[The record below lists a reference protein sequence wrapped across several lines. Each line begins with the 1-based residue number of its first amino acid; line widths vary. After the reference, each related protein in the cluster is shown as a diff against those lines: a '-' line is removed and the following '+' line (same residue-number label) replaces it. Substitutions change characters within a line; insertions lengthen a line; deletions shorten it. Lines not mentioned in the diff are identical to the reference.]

1 MKVYIGDSIKN
12 IALIGHGGSGK
23 TTLASCILF
32 DTNTVNKLGNV
43 DNGTT
48 VTDFNEDEIERKIS
62 INAATC
68 YVEYKKNK
76 INILDTPG
84 YGNFISE
91 TKLALAAVDAA
102 YIVINATAGVEVQTD
117 KVWKFCQEF
126 ELPRIF
132 IINKLD
138 KDNADFDKCIQ
149 SLQKSYGRSVIPIQL
164 PIGKEKHFKGI
175 IDLISMKAYLY
186 KDDQSGNFSVADI
199 PDELKENATKMKKSL
214 IELVAELDEDL
225 MEIYLEKEDLPQDKF
240 VEGLKKAIH
249 SLNIYPIIVTSA
261 IKNIGINSVLDSIIQ
276 FVPSPVELKPKKGIE
291 PETNKSVDRKHNESE
306 PFSAF
311 VFKTIS
317 DPYMGKITF
326 FRIFSG
332 ILNPDKQLYNSS
344 RNISEKIGAIYIMQG
359 KNNTTI
365 PEAHSGDIVAVVKLK
380 DTRTNDTLCL
390 PEAKIIFPQVQLQKP
405 IVSFAIE
412 PKSRTDEEKITT
424 ALQKISEEDPVL
436 HFERD
441 PQTKELLIYGSG
453 QLHIE
458 VVIGRLKNRF
468 GVDVILHPPKIP
480 YKETIKGTSEVQGKY
495 KKQSGGRGQYG
506 DCWIRFEPLPR
517 EKDFEFEDK
526 IFGGAIPKN
535 YIPSVEKGIQE
546 ARQKGVLAGYPTV
559 NFKATLFDGSY
570 HTVDSSDLAFKIAA
584 SMAFKKGIQQAKPIL
599 LEPIMNVEIY
609 APDECTGDVL
619 GDLNSRRGRVL
630 GMNSSAGTTII
641 SAQVPLAE
649 LINYAPA
656 LTSITAGRGYYEMEF
671 SNYDEV
677 PPHISQKIIQD
688 AQARLKEEP
697 KEE

>member
-1 MKVYIGDSIKN
+1 MKVYTGDSIRN

-23 TTLASCILF
+23 TTLTSCLLF
-32 DTNTVNKLGNV
+32 NTNMLNKLGSV

-68 YVEYKKNK
+68 YAEYKKNK

-84 YGNFISE
+84 YGNFLSE
-91 TKLALAAVDAA
+91 TKLALAAADTA
-102 YIVINATAGVEVQTD
+102 YIIINATAGIEVQTD

-126 ELPRIF
+126 KLPRIF
-132 IINKLD
+132 IINKMD

-149 SLQKSYGRSVIPIQL
+149 SLQKSYGRSVIPIQF
-164 PIGKEKHFKGI
+164 PIGKEKDFKGI
-175 IDLISMKAYLY
+175 IDLISLKAYIY
-186 KDDQSGNFSVADI
+186 KDDQSGNFSTTNR
-199 PDELKENATKMKKSL
+199 PDELKEITIKMKKSL
-214 IELVAELDEDL
+214 IELVAELDEEL

-240 VEGLKKAIH
+240 IEGLKRAIH
-249 SLNIYPIIVTSA
+249 SLNIYPVLVTSA
-261 IKNIGINSVLDSIIQ
+261 HKNIGINNVLDSIIQ
-276 FVPSPVELKPKKGIE
+276 FVPTPVELKPKNGIE
-291 PETNKSVDRKHNESE
+291 PETNKSIERKHNNAE

-332 ILNPDKQLYNSS
+332 ILNPDKQIYNST

-365 PEAHSGDIVAVVKLK
+365 PEAHAGDIVAVAKLK
-380 DTRTNDTLCL
+380 DTRTNDTLSL

-405 IVSFAIE
+405 VVSFAIE
-412 PKSRTDEEKITT
+412 PKSRADEEKITT

-436 HFERD
+436 QFERD

-468 GVDVILHPPKIP
+468 GVDVILHLPKIP

-506 DCWIRFEPLPR
+506 DCWIKFEPLPR
-517 EKDFEFEDK
+517 GKDFEFEDK

-535 YIPSVEKGIQE
+535 YIPSVEKGVQE
-546 ARQKGVLAGYPTV
+546 ARQKGVLARFPTV
-559 NFKATLFDGSY
+559 DFKATLFDGSY
-570 HTVDSSDLAFKIAA
+570 HSVDSSDLAFKIAA

-609 APDECTGDVL
+609 TPDECTGDVL

-630 GMNSSAGTTII
+630 GMNSSEGTTII
-641 SAQVPLAE
+641 SSQVPLAE

-656 LTSITAGRGYYEMEF
+656 LTSITGGRGYYEMEF
-671 SNYDEV
+671 SHYDEV
-677 PPHISQKIIQD
+677 PSHISQKIIQE
-688 AQARLKEEP
+688 AQTRIKEEQ
-697 KEE
+697 EEE